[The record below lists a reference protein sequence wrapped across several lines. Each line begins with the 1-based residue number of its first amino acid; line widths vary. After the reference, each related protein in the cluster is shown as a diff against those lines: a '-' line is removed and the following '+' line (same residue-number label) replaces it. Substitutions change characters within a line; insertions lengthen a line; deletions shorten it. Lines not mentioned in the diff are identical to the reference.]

1 VYDSIDFLNQRMNEK
16 HSELI
21 EDAELRRK
29 LRIANVRIPTLQE
42 QMLLRIGE
50 RMVSVG
56 SKLKERYAM
65 SSSNM

>member
-1 VYDSIDFLNQRMNEK
+1 MYDSIDFLNQRMNEK